1 MTLDEILKRANEE
14 HWAVGHFNIS
24 NLEQLRA
31 IMEAA
36 KELRAPIMIGL
47 SEGERR
53 AVGLK
58 EAVALIK
65 AFHEEY
71 GPTGGR
77 AGLPV
82 FLNPDHSHSAQSAK
96 EAFDAGFDSV
106 HVDLS
111 KLPLEENIKGTK
123 EVVDYVNRRQAS
135 VSIEGELG
143 YLRGESKIQK
153 EKIVIKPEDLT
164 NPEEAADFVAKTGIT
179 RFAGAYGNSHG
190 ISIDEPALDIERIKA
205 VRAALPE
212 NVSMVLHGGSG
223 IPDEQIKEAIAAGI
237 NNIHV
242 NTEIRV
248 AFTEALR
255 KSLTENPD
263 ETAPYKITPQAIEAV
278 KQKVEEKLKLF
289 NSVNKI

>member
-1 MTLDEILKRANEE
+1 MNLNEILKKASEE

-36 KELRAPIMIGL
+36 KELKAPIMIGL
-47 SEGERR
+47 SEGERK

-58 EAVALIK
+58 EAVALVK
-65 AFHEEY
+65 AFREEY
-71 GPTGGR
+71 
-77 AGLPV
+77 GLPV

-111 KLPLEENIKGTK
+111 ALAYEENLKGTK
-123 EVVDYVNRRQAS
+123 EVVDYVRVKNS
-135 VSIEGELG
+135 EISIEGELG

-153 EKIVIKPEDLT
+153 EKIEIKPEDLT
-164 NPEEAADFVAKTGIT
+164 KPEEAKDFAEKTGIT

-190 ISIDEPALDIERIKA
+190 ISIDEPALDIERIKS
-205 VRAALPE
+205 VRKALPE

-223 IPDEQIKEAIAAGI
+223 IPDEQIQEAIKAGI
-237 NNIHV
+237 ANIHV

-248 AFTEALR
+248 AYTEALR

-263 ETAPYKITPQAIEAV
+263 ETVPYKITPQAIEAV
-278 KQKVEEKLKLF
+278 KQKVEEKLRLF

>member
-1 MTLDEILKRANEE
+1 MTLDEILKRAAREG
-14 HWAVGHFNIS
+14 WAIGHFNIS

-47 SEGERR
+47 SEGERK
-53 AVGLK
+53 AVGLRQ
-58 EAVALIK
+58 AAALAQ
-65 AFHEEY
+65 AFREEY
-71 GPTGGR
+71 GIPI
-77 AGLPV
+77 
-82 FLNPDHSHSAQSAK
+82 FLNPDHSHSMESAK
-96 EAFDAGFDSV
+96 SAFDAGFDSV
-106 HVDLS
+106 HIDLS
-111 KLPLEENIKGTK
+111 KLLYEENLRGTK
-123 EVVDYVNRRQAS
+123 EVVDYIKSKNPN

-153 EKIVIKPEDLT
+153 TKIEIKPEDLT
-164 NPEEAADFVAKTGIT
+164 KPEEVAKFVEKTGIT

-205 VRAALPE
+205 VRKALPE
-212 NVSMVLHGGSG
+212 NAAMVLHGGSG
-223 IPDEQIKEAIAAGI
+223 IPDEQIKEAIKAGI
-237 NNIHV
+237 ANIHV

-255 KSLTENPD
+255 KSLAENPE
-263 ETAPYKITPQAIEAV
+263 ETVPYKITPAAVEAV

-289 NSVNKI
+289 GSVNRI